1 MFQKSKRNFNSG
13 LQTII
18 IHSDTTFQKTGD
30 MNYSF
35 SEDIN
40 VMFLK
45 KKKRST
51 TINITS
57 KHPTGL
63 RNKEIEASV
72 RCLCLVAATIKRF
85 VLDNTM

>member
-45 KKKRST
+45 KKKGAQPSILLPNIRLDYVTKRS
-51 TINITS
+51 
-57 KHPTGL
+57 KL
-63 RNKEIEASV
+63 Q
-72 RCLCLVAATIKRF
+72 
-85 VLDNTM
+85 LDVCV